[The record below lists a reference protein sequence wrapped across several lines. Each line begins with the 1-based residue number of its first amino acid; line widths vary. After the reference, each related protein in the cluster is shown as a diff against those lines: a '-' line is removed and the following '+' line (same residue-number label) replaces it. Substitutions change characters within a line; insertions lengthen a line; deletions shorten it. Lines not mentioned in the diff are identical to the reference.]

1 MDKRNEY
8 AQVLLN
14 AYNEGIFKI
23 LWNTSSFSIG
33 VDHRRKDMFSELKD
47 EKFKKYIIYI
57 ISIVKEMAEDKEI
70 ENLPKD
76 DLKVAKEI
84 YAQEKDLKNHLYIKE
99 NSKINCFR
107 LLKTQIISYRNE
119 ENPKEIEANSAIIK
133 MIMEN
138 EDNDESYTF
147 EVSRRDLEDII
158 EQLIELKEKM
168 DSI

>member
-84 YAQEKDLKNHLYIKE
+84 SAQEKDLKNHLYIKE

-119 ENPKEIEANSAIIK
+119 ENPKEIEPNSAIIK

>member
-1 MDKRNEY
+1 
-8 AQVLLN
+8 
-14 AYNEGIFKI
+14 
-23 LWNTSSFSIG
+23 
-33 VDHRRKDMFSELKD
+33 
-47 EKFKKYIIYI
+47 
-57 ISIVKEMAEDKEI
+57 MAEDKEI
-70 ENLPKD
+70 ENLPED

-84 YAQEKDLKNHLYIKE
+84 YAQERDLKNHLYIKE

-107 LLKTQIISYRNE
+107 FLRTQIISYRNE

-138 EDNDESYTF
+138 DDDDKSYTF
-147 EVSRRDLEDII
+147 EVSRRDLGDII